1 MARVFNVVSSMDM
14 DLNFQELYST
24 LMAMLMFIMVL
35 SLFSYRSLLTSI
47 IMLYSS
53 YITMVY
59 HKEIKKYVKR
69 KLKKYKPV
77 LAPYKIGFYPLSDS
91 DIDEGYEEECDD
103 TDHKHSE

>member
-1 MARVFNVVSSMDM
+1 
-14 DLNFQELYST
+14 
-24 LMAMLMFIMVL
+24 
-35 SLFSYRSLLTSI
+35 
-47 IMLYSS
+47 
-53 YITMVY
+53 MVY